1 MTLPF
6 KEEQI
11 SENTFI
17 RTFYQNIDSGE
28 LTWHRDREDRIIE
41 SLNENDWKIQMD
53 NELPIDIV
61 GKIFIPKGI
70 YHRLIKGSVDLK
82 IKLEKVS
89 HS

>member
-41 SLNENDWKIQMD
+41 SLNENDWKIQID

-61 GKIFIPKGI
+61 GKIFLPKGV
-70 YHRLIKGSVDLK
+70 YHRLIKGSGDLK
-82 IKLEKVS
+82 IRLEKLN
-89 HS
+89 